1 MPAKQKT
8 HSRRAPRKR
17 LSIPSIQKVYALHL
31 EPSQGEGETSRLPPF
46 APVKLSKV
54 LLAKTGRTTLGDSSD
69 VTIDLL
75 ELIAAQQDKL
85 LQALGFDSAN
95 PDYAQAFLALA
106 RIHHGVGV
114 IQVES
119 KRASN
124 KNAKKWT
131 KEQDDALLQAVDVR
145 QQAGMKITDAVQQIA
160 SDETIWQK
168 FPVTDKTDSGK
179 LPARLRA
186 QNYRRRLALI
196 KKRNAAERMQSEI
209 VKDLAKTDW
218 TKLNTTRAYRQ
229 RIGKNQ
235 VAKITLSSKFP
246 A

>member
-1 MPAKQKT
+1 
-8 HSRRAPRKR
+8 
-17 LSIPSIQKVYALHL
+17 
-31 EPSQGEGETSRLPPF
+31 
-46 APVKLSKV
+46 V
-54 LLAKTGRTTLGDSSD
+54 LLAKTGRTTLSDSSD
-69 VTIDLL
+69 VTIELL
-75 ELIAAQQDKL
+75 ELIASQQGKL
-85 LQALGFDSAN
+85 LQTLGFDAAN

-124 KNAKKWT
+124 KNAEKWT

-145 QQAGMKITDAVQQIA
+145 RQVGMTITDAVRQIA
-160 SDETIWQK
+160 SDKTVWQK
-168 FPVTDKTDSGK
+168 FPGTDKTDSGK
-179 LPARLRA
+179 LPAILRA
-186 QNYRRRLALI
+186 QNYRRRLSLI

-218 TKLNTTRAYRQ
+218 TKLSTTRIYRQ